1 MAEPHGMGTAP
12 TGSPTSSGRPG
23 GENSSNPQGQSQSGG
38 PAGTAN
44 RSPRSTGDIGRSASE
59 MTQSAYE
66 QGRRIAQR
74 TGERYPQ
81 ARHYLERGTQAVSE
95 APLVSLLA
103 VGAVGFALA
112 WMLGGGQSRS
122 EGRSSYRA
130 KGRRDHVG
138 QRTGKRLIASDRVE
152 GRPYTTAAATGWVP
166 SSV

>member
-1 MAEPHGMGTAP
+1 
-12 TGSPTSSGRPG
+12 
-23 GENSSNPQGQSQSGG
+23 
-38 PAGTAN
+38 
-44 RSPRSTGDIGRSASE
+44 

-130 KGRRDHVG
+130 KGPQGPRRSAH
-138 QRTGKRLIASDRVE
+138 RKAADRE
-152 GRPYTTAAATGWVP
+152 RPC
-166 SSV
+166 